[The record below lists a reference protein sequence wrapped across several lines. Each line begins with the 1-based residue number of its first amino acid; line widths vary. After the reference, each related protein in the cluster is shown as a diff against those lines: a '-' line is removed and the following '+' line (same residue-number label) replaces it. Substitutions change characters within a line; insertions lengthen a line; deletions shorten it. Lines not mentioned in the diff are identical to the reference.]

1 MKSNLTKVIGA
12 SVFALS
18 MAMLPLTL
26 PAQAQV
32 NGGTTNTTPD
42 GTTTTAPS
50 TTTTTYERNDFD
62 WGWLGL
68 TGLLGLAGLAGKNR
82 GEDAK
87 SYRDPNTVGTST
99 YRE

>member
-12 SVFALS
+12 GVFALS
-18 MAMLPLTL
+18 MTILPLTL
-26 PAQAQV
+26 PAQAQS
-32 NGGTTNTTPD
+32 NGGTSNTTTD

-50 TTTTTYERNDFD
+50 TTTYERNDFD

-82 GEDAK
+82 REDATR
-87 SYRDPNTVGTST
+87 YRDPNAVGTST